1 MKRDF
6 LFTSKA
12 LLLLADVAMVV
23 LSFALAYY
31 YRTHLDTRV
40 YYFVPQIRNFV
51 VLIVALLPLWLIVNA
66 LSGLYNREIFL
77 SRPKEYMRVLLT
89 SVISVMALISYEF
102 FTGEDVFPVRII
114 AVYFV
119 VINFILMILGRE
131 IVKLI
136 NSVLILHGFGRQKV
150 LIVGDNEKTVEL
162 AEYFGKYINY
172 GYDVVGVVAGYGG
185 KGVETFKNFK
195 TAVEAVRPAI
205 IMQTDITRS
214 QEVYH
219 YALSNH
225 LTYMFVP
232 QQDRMVSRMN
242 SVEIIAGLPIIEIQA
257 TQLFGVGRVWKR
269 LMDIVVGGVA
279 LLLLSPIMLL
289 VAIIMKL
296 SAPREAVFFRQT
308 RLTRFNREFRI
319 YKFRSQK
326 SKYNGTTPEE
336 AFTMMGRPELIKQY
350 RDNGDQLDNDPR
362 ITRLGRFLRATSL
375 DELPQL
381 LNVVKG
387 DISLVGPRALIP
399 QEINQYKRKDTI
411 LAVKSGLTGLAQV
424 SGRRDISFEERR
436 QLDVY
441 YVQNWS
447 LWLDIRILVKTFGM
461 VLFQRGAR

>member
-131 IVKLI
+131 LVKLI
-136 NSVLILHGFGRQKV
+136 NSVLILRGFGRQKV
-150 LIVGDNEKTVEL
+150 LIVGDNDKTVEL
-162 AEYFGKYINY
+162 AEYFGKHINY

-195 TAVEAVRPAI
+195 TAYVCATA
-205 IMQTDITRS
+205 RS
-214 QEVYH
+214 
-219 YALSNH
+219 
-225 LTYMFVP
+225 
-232 QQDRMVSRMN
+232 D
-242 SVEIIAGLPIIEIQA
+242 G
-257 TQLFGVGRVWKR
+257 
-269 LMDIVVGGVA
+269 
-279 LLLLSPIMLL
+279 
-289 VAIIMKL
+289 
-296 SAPREAVFFRQT
+296 
-308 RLTRFNREFRI
+308 
-319 YKFRSQK
+319 
-326 SKYNGTTPEE
+326 
-336 AFTMMGRPELIKQY
+336 
-350 RDNGDQLDNDPR
+350 
-362 ITRLGRFLRATSL
+362 
-375 DELPQL
+375 
-381 LNVVKG
+381 
-387 DISLVGPRALIP
+387 
-399 QEINQYKRKDTI
+399 
-411 LAVKSGLTGLAQV
+411 
-424 SGRRDISFEERR
+424 
-436 QLDVY
+436 
-441 YVQNWS
+441 VQNE
-447 LWLDIRILVKTFGM
+447 
-461 VLFQRGAR
+461 

>member
-1 MKRDF
+1 M
-6 LFTSKA
+6 LFRSDIYYQDQDWEKAYTAYSA
-12 LLLLADVAMVV
+12 LLDRMKPLEMNKQLDVAIRYGICALKTNRLPEAKKGFLLAE
-23 LSFALAYY
+23 
-31 YRTHLDTRV
+31 T
-40 YYFVPQIRNFV
+40 IN
-51 VLIVALLPLWLIVNA
+51 
-66 LSGLYNREIFL
+66 
-77 SRPKEYMRVLLT
+77 PKNLE
-89 SVISVMALISYEF
+89 
-102 FTGEDVFPVRII
+102 
-114 AVYFV
+114 
-119 VINFILMILGRE
+119 
-131 IVKLI
+131 
-136 NSVLILHGFGRQKV
+136 
-150 LIVGDNEKTVEL
+150 
-162 AEYFGKYINY
+162 
-172 GYDVVGVVAGYGG
+172 
-185 KGVETFKNFK
+185 
-195 TAVEAVRPAI
+195 
-205 IMQTDITRS
+205 
-214 QEVYH
+214 
-219 YALSNH
+219 
-225 LTYMFVP
+225 
-232 QQDRMVSRMN
+232 
-242 SVEIIAGLPIIEIQA
+242 
-257 TQLFGVGRVWKR
+257 WKR
-269 LMDIVVGGVA
+269 LMDIVVGSVA

>member
-1 MKRDF
+1 
-6 LFTSKA
+6 
-12 LLLLADVAMVV
+12 
-23 LSFALAYY
+23 
-31 YRTHLDTRV
+31 
-40 YYFVPQIRNFV
+40 
-51 VLIVALLPLWLIVNA
+51 
-66 LSGLYNREIFL
+66 
-77 SRPKEYMRVLLT
+77 
-89 SVISVMALISYEF
+89 
-102 FTGEDVFPVRII
+102 
-114 AVYFV
+114 
-119 VINFILMILGRE
+119 
-131 IVKLI
+131 
-136 NSVLILHGFGRQKV
+136 
-150 LIVGDNEKTVEL
+150 
-162 AEYFGKYINY
+162 
-172 GYDVVGVVAGYGG
+172 
-185 KGVETFKNFK
+185 
-195 TAVEAVRPAI
+195 
-205 IMQTDITRS
+205 
-214 QEVYH
+214 
-219 YALSNH
+219 
-225 LTYMFVP
+225 
-232 QQDRMVSRMN
+232 MN

-269 LMDIVVGGVA
+269 LMDIVVGSVA

>member
-136 NSVLILHGFGRQKV
+136 NSVLILRGFGRQKV

-162 AEYFGKYINY
+162 AEYFGKHINY

-195 TAVEAVRPAI
+195 TAVE
-205 IMQTDITRS
+205 
-214 QEVYH
+214 
-219 YALSNH
+219 ALSNH

-269 LMDIVVGGVA
+269 LMDIVVGSVA